1 MVDTAAWLVDRVLPE
16 VPVRQWV
23 LALPHRIRFL
33 CAYDPTTCAGVR
45 RIFVR
50 AVASFYKRI
59 ARDQGIDDPRVG
71 CVAFTQRF
79 DSALRLNVHFHS
91 LWPDGAFT
99 CRSAVDARATFHPA
113 ADITDDDIDKLTRAI
128 RQRVLRYLRKHGKL
142 PEDDAP
148 ADDPTTL
155 EPSVL
160 QVLGAAAVQGRIALG
175 PNAGA
180 YVPRLGRG
188 SLDGGGE
195 FRRGKLCADAEGFSL
210 HAGVCIPGYARERL
224 EKLCRYAA
232 RPPVVHERLS
242 LTADGKKVLYK
253 LKRRWKDGSTHVVL
267 APTTL
272 IERLAALV
280 PRPRVHLT
288 TYHGVFAPAAS
299 FRDQIVPVP
308 PPEEDANL
316 VGAAPACPHATTSTD
331 PAPEPPR
338 PYRRRYSW
346 AEMMKRVF
354 LLDVLTCPHCGGRR
368 KLLAFLTDPPVVEKI
383 LAHLAL
389 PTFSPPVAP
398 ARPPPQPALP
408 FV

>member
-1 MVDTAAWLVDRVLPE
+1 M
-16 VPVRQWV
+16 
-23 LALPHRIRFL
+23 
-33 CAYDPTTCAGVR
+33 
-45 RIFVR
+45 
-50 AVASFYKRI
+50 
-59 ARDQGIDDPRVG
+59 
-71 CVAFTQRF
+71 
-79 DSALRLNVHFHS
+79 HFHT
-91 LWPDGAFT
+91 LWPDGVFT
-99 CRSAVDARATFHPA
+99 CNPADGVRATFHPTPEIA
-113 ADITDDDIDKLTRAI
+113 DDDIDELARAI
-128 RQRVLRYLRKHGKL
+128 RQRVLRFLRKHGKL
-142 PEDDAP
+142 PDDDAP

-195 FRRGKLCADAEGFSL
+195 FRRGKLCADVDGFSL

-242 LTADGKKVLYK
+242 LSADGKKVLYK

-267 APTTL
+267 APITL

-299 FRDQIVPVP
+299 FRDRSGVPSDHGP
-308 PPEEDANL
+308 M
-316 VGAAPACPHATTSTD
+316 GACSRAGARTRPRHRHGDRLPAPAPTS
-331 PAPEPPR
+331 
-338 PYRRRYSW
+338 
-346 AEMMKRVF
+346 
-354 LLDVLTCPHCGGRR
+354 
-368 KLLAFLTDPPVVEKI
+368 
-383 LAHLAL
+383 
-389 PTFSPPVAP
+389 
-398 ARPPPQPALP
+398 
-408 FV
+408 